1 MGTTTHYQVR
11 CAERG
16 IPLGRTPRRRGA
28 RTEVPEP
35 TWREPIHFLDSL
47 GAWIARQR
55 GGSTSSGTSGSPSS
69 RARTAQP
76 SRATVSTRTRHAAA
90 GRWSRETLT
99 GTRPRG
105 RGCVQCQLGHR
116 DGDDPL
122 LSVNYHL
129 LIPCNMR
136 CRGCFATFHDVR
148 SGVPAGMLPKDQSLE
163 LVNALAM
170 SFEEVTFAGG
180 EPTLCPWLPELIAAA
195 KSRGRTTMLV
205 TNGTRLTD
213 SFLDAVAGALDW
225 VTLSID
231 SVDPEVH
238 VALGRAVNGRA
249 LSAQR
254 YVEIAAAAKR
264 RGLGLKV
271 NTVVSALNADQ
282 DFTDFLRAIGPS
294 RWKALQVLP
303 VDGQNDGSVEG
314 LLIERGRFL
323 AFCARHDHL
332 THDGIEVVPEDNDAI
347 YGQLRDGG
355 PRGPVLRQQ
364 RRPASVQRPDPGG
377 GAEGGLG
384 QVTFHEDW
392 FYDRGGVYNWTK
404 G

>member
-1 MGTTTHYQVR
+1 VKLSQ
-11 CAERG
+11 E
-16 IPLGRTPRRRGA
+16 LGH
-28 RTEVPEP
+28 V
-35 TWREPIHFLDSL
+35 
-47 GAWIARQR
+47 
-55 GGSTSSGTSGSPSS
+55 
-69 RARTAQP
+69 
-76 SRATVSTRTRHAAA
+76 AA
-90 GRWSRETLT
+90 GASNANSATETAT
-99 GTRPRG
+99 IP
-105 RGCVQCQLGHR
+105 
-116 DGDDPL
+116 P
-122 LSVNYHL
+122 SVNYHL

-170 SFEEVTFAGG
+170 SFEKVTFAGG

-238 VALGRAVNGRA
+238 VALGRAVSGRA

-282 DFTDFLRAIGPS
+282 DFTHFLRAIGPS

-314 LLIERGRFL
+314 LLIERERFL

-332 THDGIEVVPEDNDAI
+332 THDGIEVVPEDNDAMTGS
-347 YGQLRDGG
+347 YAMVD
-355 PRGPVLRQQ
+355 
-364 RRPASVQRPDPGG
+364 PAGRFFDNSAGRHRYSDPILGV
-377 GAEGGLG
+377 GLKAAWG
-384 QVTFHEDW
+384 QVTFHEDR

>member
-1 MGTTTHYQVR
+1 LKLSQEAGHVDAGVR
-11 CAERG
+11 DARPATETAA
-16 IPLGRTPRRRGA
+16 IPP
-28 RTEVPEP
+28 
-35 TWREPIHFLDSL
+35 
-47 GAWIARQR
+47 
-55 GGSTSSGTSGSPSS
+55 
-69 RARTAQP
+69 
-76 SRATVSTRTRHAAA
+76 
-90 GRWSRETLT
+90 
-99 GTRPRG
+99 
-105 RGCVQCQLGHR
+105 
-116 DGDDPL
+116 
-122 LSVNYHL
+122 SVNYHL

-163 LVNALAM
+163 LVDALAM
-170 SFEEVTFAGG
+170 SFEKVTFAGG

-195 KSRGRTTMLV
+195 KARGRTTMLV

-249 LSAQR
+249 LTAQR
-254 YVEIAAAAKR
+254 YIEIASAAKR

-271 NTVVSALNADQ
+271 NTVVSTLNADQ
-282 DFTDFLRAIGPS
+282 DFTHFLRAIGPS

-314 LLIERGRFL
+314 LLIERERFL
-323 AFCARHDHL
+323 GFCARHDHL
-332 THDGIEVVPEDNDAI
+332 THDGIEVVPEDNDAMTGSYAMVDPAGRFFDNSTGRHRYSDPI
-347 YGQLRDGG
+347 LRVG
-355 PRGPVLRQQ
+355 LK
-364 RRPASVQRPDPGG
+364 PAW
-377 GAEGGLG
+377 G
-384 QVTFHEDW
+384 QVTFHEDR
-392 FYDRGGVYNWTK
+392 FYDRGGVYDWTK